1 MPSIIDRMSNL
12 FRFKKTVN
20 TPVNTPPLNSIK
32 SPLKNKTQR
41 KRVIF
46 NEDANTAYSPP
57 LKNKTIRK
65 RDINVENDNES
76 NIPPLKNKK
85 NRPIKIP
92 NTNTNL
98 KYNKPHKRQIQNIKS
113 YPVTVKNQTFDTPD
127 ELTKHMKLMSNNLN
141 DDTHHD
147 RTVRKENLNDSFKAR
162 KETLDA
168 IKNKNK
174 KTKHNKNK

>member
-1 MPSIIDRMSNL
+1 MPSFIDKMSNL

-20 TPVNTPPLNSIK
+20 VPVNTPPLNNIK
-32 SPLKNKTQR
+32 SPSNNKTKR

-65 RDINVENDNES
+65 RDINIEDDNES
-76 NIPPLKNKK
+76 NIPPLTNIK
-85 NRPIKIP
+85 NRPTKIP
-92 NTNTNL
+92 STNTNL
-98 KYNKPHKRQIQNIKS
+98 KYNKPHKGQIRNIQS
-113 YPVTVKNQTFDTPD
+113 YPITVKNQTFDTPN
-127 ELTKHMKLMSNNLN
+127 ELAKHMKLMSNNLN

-147 RTVRKENLNDSFKAR
+147 RKVRKENLNDAFKAR

-168 IKNKNK
+168 IKKQKTKNK
-174 KTKHNKNK
+174 T